1 MSGKSKDRDTYI
13 EKMEAQLKEWA
24 ARLGALDDKTKSMH
38 AKAVKHLEELKQA
51 GEDGWEALKAGV
63 EDAWKELSIAK

>member
-1 MSGKSKDRDTYI
+1 MPAKAKESYI

-24 ARLGALDDKTKSMH
+24 AKLDGLDDKTKSMH

-63 EDAWKELSIAK
+63 EDAWKELSTAK